1 MIDDN
6 TSIYVQDDTP
16 NNETQ
21 YRARFYLNPN
31 SLTMAGG
38 DILDLFTGRNAS
50 TDVVRIQLQKNGTTY
65 QVRAGLLN
73 DAGAWT
79 DTSWYDVP
87 NAWSAVEIHYQAFSN
102 SGSLTLWL
110 DDVQKQSLTF
120 IDNDT
125 RAITDVRL
133 GAQGVDTGTNGT
145 IYFDDFESRRFSYI
159 GTLTDP
165 GVDDP
170 TATNQP
176 GWLART
182 YTYSP
187 TIPHAVTSV
196 SPETGSPDTYEY
208 DENGNMTAAS
218 KTAWR
223 IPTPTMPR
231 TALPASPNATRTVQG
246 RSSKVGRLR
255 MTGTESAS
263 APPTSQGRVDRPT
276 RPRPTSWAD
285 NSK

>member
-1 MIDDN
+1 MVIDDN

-170 TATNQP
+170 TATNQL
-176 GWLART
+176 GWFART
-182 YTYSP
+182 SD
-187 TIPHAVTSV
+187 PHLPPPNTTMKILYADSL
-196 SPETGSPDTYEY
+196 TGSSDFGESMPANISDLQFSGLET
-208 DENGNMTAAS
+208 NFVLLTNQFS
-218 KTAWR
+218 
-223 IPTPTMPR
+223 IPQF
-231 TALPASPNATRTVQG
+231 SN
-246 RSSKVGRLR
+246 
-255 MTGTESAS
+255 
-263 APPTSQGRVDRPT
+263 SQIP
-276 RPRPTSWAD
+276 SL
-285 NSK
+285 